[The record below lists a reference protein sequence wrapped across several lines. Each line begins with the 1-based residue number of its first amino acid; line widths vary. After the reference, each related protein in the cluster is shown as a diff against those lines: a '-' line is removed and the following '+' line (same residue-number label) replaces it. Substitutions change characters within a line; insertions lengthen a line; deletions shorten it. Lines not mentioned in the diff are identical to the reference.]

1 MSYMSVP
8 LTIVRRKE
16 NGTSVIYKRHEELGR
31 GGFAVVY
38 RVTNFL
44 TGEDYALKAIPKE
57 KVSKPK
63 KLSKLRSEISIQ
75 KSLNHPNLLKSY
87 DTFEDT
93 LNYYIV
99 LELCP
104 NNSVKDRIKAAG
116 RLSEDETASIL
127 KDVIQGLIYL
137 HDNQIIHRDLKPENF
152 LFGKDGNVKIADF
165 GLSTRLYFPDERK
178 HTVCGTPNYLSP
190 ELVSPSFKGH
200 SYEVDIWAIG
210 VSAFAMLTGH
220 PPFEST
226 KKTITYENIKNCQYH
241 FPYDFRISPI
251 SKDFIQSILK
261 INPEKRPSALD
272 LLTHAFIRMAKPL
285 SVTLKNLTNSNN
297 QNDAKSSNINQ
308 ENNENNNGMIMK
320 KPLYFQ
326 YLPTVPSQQ
335 AANGTNITNM
345 PTVASIP
352 TINFMPSITNMP
364 NIPNLPSMSATPNTI
379 FNPIPPNTPCQ
390 PSALCPPSTPY
401 TPFTQAAPFNPNV
414 TPFRQNQF
422 QPKNE
427 NIYMSKDKTKQN
439 LTELKIP
446 KFFVTRF
453 CDNSDKV
460 GLGYLLLDGTTGV
473 IFNDGS
479 RMVMDPH
486 ETFIQYWEEDTQIM
500 PTVLDLS
507 NSDNVSKKIAYLHV
521 YASTLK
527 KTKTMF
533 ALPSKQYNKNVPL
546 KHVKYW
552 TKASEA
558 TLFRFDDRNVQV
570 NFDDHQKLFIF
581 PQHKRFFM
589 IKSIKEQAKLINFS
603 EFKNYET
610 FKEEFHRFSIAKG
623 MLSAL
628 KGNINMR

>member
-1 MSYMSVP
+1 MSSISVP

-75 KSLNHPNLLKSY
+75 RSLNHPNLLNSY

-93 LNYYIV
+93 MNYYIV

-116 RLSEDETASIL
+116 RLSEEETASIL
-127 KDVIQGLIYL
+127 KDVISGLIYL

-152 LFGKDGNVKIADF
+152 LFGKDGKVKIADF
-165 GLSTRLYFPDERK
+165 GLSTRLYYPDERK

-190 ELVSPSFKGH
+190 ELVSPSYKGH

-220 PPFEST
+220 PPFESA

-251 SKDFIQSILK
+251 SKDFIRSILQ

-272 LLTHAFIRMAKPL
+272 LSTHAFIRMAKPL
-285 SVTLKNLTNSNN
+285 SVTLKTLNTNNN
-297 QNDAKSSNINQ
+297 QNDPKNANVNQ
-308 ENNENNNGMIMK
+308 EANDNNNAMIMP

-326 YLPTVPSQQ
+326 YLPSQPTMPTNTTNTANFTNAPSV
-335 AANGTNITNM
+335 TNM
-345 PTVASIP
+345 PTVANIP
-352 TINFMPSITNMP
+352 TINFMPSISNM
-364 NIPNLPSMSATPNTI
+364 
-379 FNPIPPNTPCQ
+379 
-390 PSALCPPSTPY
+390 PSTPF
-401 TPFTQAAPFNPNV
+401 TPINPSQIQLQA
-414 TPFRQNQF
+414 
-422 QPKNE
+422 KNE
-427 NIYMSKDKTKQN
+427 NLYLPKDKNKT
-439 LTELKIP
+439 TDLKIP
-446 KFFVTRF
+446 RFFVTRF

-473 IFNDGS
+473 VFNDGS

-486 ETFIQYWEEDTQIM
+486 EAFIQYWEDETQII
-500 PTVLDLS
+500 PTVLDSS
-507 NSDNVSKKIAYLHV
+507 NSDNVTKKVAYLHV

-533 ALPSKQYNKNVPL
+533 QLPTRQHNKNTPL

-552 TKASEA
+552 TKAQEA

-570 NFDDHQKLFIF
+570 NFEDHQKLFIF
-581 PQHKRFFM
+581 TQHKRFFM
-589 IKSIKEQAKLINFS
+589 IKSIKEQAKLINFN
-603 EFKNYET
+603 EIKDYET
-610 FKEEFHRFSIAKG
+610 NREELHRFSIAKG

-628 KGNINMR
+628 RGNLR